1 MFIKLFSSY
10 FVWVSTRLT
19 LQDNKLSLSTQKI
32 TSQSIPILYIYK
44 KKKSKSLMYER
55 PNSGPKSVGR
65 LNPAALMHKI
75 VGTLHEILVP
85 SSVQRQDP
93 NKHSNSAT
101 DSGFVFLF

>member
-1 MFIKLFSSY
+1 
-10 FVWVSTRLT
+10 
-19 LQDNKLSLSTQKI
+19 
-32 TSQSIPILYIYK
+32 
-44 KKKSKSLMYER
+44 MYER

-65 LNPAALMHKI
+65 LNPAAHMHKI